1 MSRPRYRVQLE
12 SGLKLDINRLTR
24 NMRLAPGSKWSTSM
38 TWTNNYTGE
47 EVASAR
53 IVFDIRDEQWGS
65 CEIKLGDRVQ
75 YLTLEARPRHFGGRQ
90 WYFVCAYMHHRV
102 SVLWMP
108 PGARTF
114 GCRQRW
120 ERQVAYGSQ
129 FLGRTDR
136 AHRGKA
142 KINTRLCSLGGFN
155 PDEWDL
161 VPKPKWMRWA
171 TYNRAEEKFDHYEGV
186 LDEGLAAAAVR
197 LMARTR

>member
-24 NMRLAPGSKWSTSM
+24 NMCLALGSKWSTCM
-38 TWTNNYTGE
+38 TWTNNLTGE

-53 IVFDIRDEQWGS
+53 IVFDIGDELRGT
-65 CEIKLGDRVQ
+65 CEVRLSDRVQ
-75 YLTLEARPRHFGGRQ
+75 YLTLQARPRHFGGRQ
-90 WYFVCAYMHHRV
+90 WYFICPMTRRRS

-108 PGARTF
+108 PRARTF
-114 GCRQRW
+114 GPRQRW
-120 ERQVAYGSQ
+120 GCQVAYGTQ
-129 FLGRTDR
+129 FLGHTDR

-161 VPKPKWMRWA
+161 APKPKWMRWT
-171 TYNRAEEKFDHYEGV
+171 TYSRAEEKFDHYEEV
-186 LDEGLAAAAVR
+186 LDGRLVAVAVR
-197 LMARTR
+197 LITRMR